1 MQCLCATHAT
11 CLAARGDLP
20 HSRGAA
26 TATAA
31 STASAASWSNSAAYL
46 AQPRV
51 MLAEQGARVGGP
63 SKSWVGLL
71 AHEAGSLDPADALLE
86 RVRIGL
92 GVGLALPALS
102 SPLLSSRLLSS
113 PLLSSRLVSSP
124 LFWPPHACGE
134 MSDGMRLSH
143 ALSAKGTALKGM
155 MPCHLLIH
163 SPTVMDQEPCPP
175 PATAQP

>member
-46 AQPRV
+46 AQTRV
-51 MLAEQGARVGGP
+51 MSAEQEARVGGP

-71 AHEAGSLDPADALLE
+71 AHEAGTFDPADALLE
-86 RVRIGL
+86 RVRMGL
-92 GVGLALPALS
+92 GVVLALS
-102 SPLLSSRLLSS
+102 SPPGSLV
-113 PLLSSRLVSSP
+113 SSRLVSSP

>member
-51 MLAEQGARVGGP
+51 MSAEQGARVGGP

-102 SPLLSSRLLSS
+102 SPLVSSRLVSSRLLSS
-113 PLLSSRLVSSP
+113 GR
-124 LFWPPHACGE
+124 
-134 MSDGMRLSH
+134 R
-143 ALSAKGTALKGM
+143 T
-155 MPCHLLIH
+155 
-163 SPTVMDQEPCPP
+163 
-175 PATAQP
+175 PAER